1 MQEPH
6 RQAPT
11 GVGGT
16 GDWDHASAESF
27 EVGGTARLPL
37 LNFAT
42 YLLDETYG
50 FPESIP
56 QASVVWHRGQQACDQ
71 GGWHRRLPHCEL
83 VAGPQRAGP
92 VSGRE
97 VQVGGA
103 EVPQDSSNAD
113 SATGFRQWMAPNVR
127 ILECCFPVWVEPTF
141 VERKKTPMCITSAS
155 WTVCCKLQAL
165 VYLRGLREAWGR
177 HDGVVDRRC

>member
-1 MQEPH
+1 MARGRFEAWQNGCKQDRSERTPRDDLVQEPH

-141 VERKKTPMCITSAS
+141 VERKK
-155 WTVCCKLQAL
+155 K
-165 VYLRGLREAWGR
+165 
-177 HDGVVDRRC
+177 RRCV